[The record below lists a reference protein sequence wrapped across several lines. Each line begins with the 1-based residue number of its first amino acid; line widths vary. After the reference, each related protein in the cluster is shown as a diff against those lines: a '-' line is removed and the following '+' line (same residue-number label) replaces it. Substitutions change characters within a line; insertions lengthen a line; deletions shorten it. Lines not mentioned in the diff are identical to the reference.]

1 MDLIKEI
8 TNDLHL
14 LLDREAA
21 VEDKFEDLF
30 TLFQKLVIGLTQED
44 LTSFR
49 NFYAR
54 FRFLLSKWPFPEQ
67 ERKELEAF
75 RLFAKKNDRRLLK
88 PDLFP
93 AAVGVLAILL
103 EKVDPSDELR
113 QLQRRLAIP
122 TPNTFTALLP
132 IRNYELLKELK
143 VMVTSWEE
151 ITEKAGTRY
160 FCLKAYDLENLEG
173 ELTIFLPQYPYSD
186 FTYLHSLLA
195 PYWIVSFKDL
205 IPVSGK
211 IKTYKTGVE
220 SLVSIEPDYLIDA
233 TAIGEC
239 FGNKRVNS
247 DTYFLSRLV
256 GNLPGIAA
264 LKGSLV
270 GYFLDERVIN
280 EEFNQDVVFKEGQK
294 RHALKA
300 AQFGQQAML
309 QVKQE
314 IETEQLDNI
323 HRLVEKEQAKK
334 LWIEPTYFSKD
345 HGLQGRI
352 DLLAINPNS
361 AAKDIVELKSGRPSN
376 PSYNI
381 AWENHKMQV
390 VCYDLALGSTYG
402 KGYTGTTAVYYS
414 KKTTDNLVPL
424 RNIVSESKEQGSA
437 LKIRNEIVSKVYRL
451 AIGDFSM
458 LDVIRQKGIPELPP
472 YKQAELALFQKN
484 YHPGTLAT
492 QYYCELLSF
501 TLRELINAKVG
512 RFANSNLEK
521 TDYGF
526 AGLWLDSL
534 LTKEKGY
541 RILYDLSL
549 LQVNEKNAK
558 ITVAISNDQPHSFRQ
573 GDLVVF
579 YPKTSQGYNALNNHI
594 LKASINKIDADQLV
608 ISLFNK
614 QTDYSF
620 IKDHPLW
627 TIEPDFFER
636 NYWSTISCLF
646 NVLTCSDKKRDLLF
660 GEREPGFADHEEFNH
675 PALRANQNEAL
686 QNALAAQDY
695 YLLQGPPGTGK
706 TSTFLVNFVRESIQR
721 DNKKIVILT
730 FTNKAVEKICT
741 SFRDPREGPAVPY
754 LRFGSRHVEDP
765 FLFRKMIE
773 GDNPDE
779 WKGIIEARKV
789 FVSTVATFQN
799 QWRLFKEFIN
809 YDTVVV
815 DEASQLTEAS
825 LAGILTLFDKYVL
838 IGDQKQLPAVVT
850 QSEETCFTHSPDLNN
865 LGFSDWRISLFERLY
880 QNAKVKTWTKAFGQ
894 LTTHYRMHEKIADL
908 ICRHYS
914 KPLETGTDGQICKQL
929 SYKFPEFDLLHLLT
943 TSRTVFIETPPDSS
957 LKKNIKE
964 AKLIANIIEALIDEG
979 QVEPKDIGVI
989 TPFRAQIMEIKK
1001 CLRNR
1006 NELREKITIDTVE
1019 RFQGDERKIILF
1031 STTIASPGQI
1041 NMLQSIASNDPN
1053 QTDRKLLVSISRA
1066 SEQFILFGNSSVL
1079 TASNGYE
1086 VLLNQILENN
1096 GYVGSAWSE
1105 QVLQHL
1111 SNKLLYLQAGK

>member
-14 LLDREAA
+14 LLDREAE

-54 FRFLLSKWPFPEQ
+54 FRFLLSNWPFLEQ

-75 RLFAKKNDRRLLK
+75 RLFAKKNDRRFLK

-93 AAVGVLAILL
+93 AAVEVLAILL
-103 EKVDPSDELR
+103 EKVEPSEELR
-113 QLQRRLAIP
+113 QLQRRVATP

-132 IRNYELLKELK
+132 IRNYELLKDLK

-173 ELTIFLPQYPYSD
+173 ELTIYLLQYPYTD

-195 PYWIVSFKDL
+195 QGFIISCKNL
-205 IPVSGK
+205 IAVDGK
-211 IKTYKTGVE
+211 IKTYKTGID
-220 SLVSIEPDYLIDA
+220 SLISIEPDYLLDA

-239 FGNKRVNS
+239 FNNKGANS
-247 DTYFLSRLV
+247 DTFFLSKLV
-256 GNLPGIAA
+256 DSLSGIAA

-270 GYFLDERVIN
+270 GYYLDERVLN
-280 EEFNQDVVFKEGQK
+280 EDFDQDLVFKEGQ
-294 RHALKA
+294 RRNALKA
-300 AQFGQQAML
+300 AQFGQQEML
-309 QVKQE
+309 QVKRE

-323 HRLVEKEQAKK
+323 HRLVEKEGSKK
-334 LWIEPTYFSKD
+334 LWIEPTYFSKE
-345 HGLQGRI
+345 HGVQGRI

-376 PSYNI
+376 LKYSI

-390 VCYDLALGSTYG
+390 VCYSLALDSTYG
-402 KGYTGTTAVYYS
+402 KEYAGTTAVYYS
-414 KKTTDNLVPL
+414 KNVDNPVPL
-424 RNIVSESKEQGSA
+424 RNIVSESKEQSSV
-437 LKIRNEIVSKVYRL
+437 LKIRNEIVSKIYSL
-451 AIGDFSM
+451 AARDFTT
-458 LDVIRQKGIPELPP
+458 LDVIKQQGIPGLPT
-472 YKQAELALFQKN
+472 YSQAALLQFQKH
-484 YHPGTLAT
+484 YQPGTLAT
-492 QYYCELLSF
+492 QYYCALLSF

-521 TDYGF
+521 TDHGF
-526 AGLWLDSL
+526 AGLWLDSR
-534 LTKEKGY
+534 LTKEKNY
-541 RILYDLSL
+541 RMLYDLTL
-549 LQVNEKNAK
+549 FQVDETKAK
-558 ITVAISNDQPHSFRQ
+558 ITVNIVNDQPHSFRQ
-573 GDLVVF
+573 GDPVIF
-579 YPKTSQGYNALNNHI
+579 YPKMDETYDALANHI
-594 LKASINKIDADQLV
+594 LKASIDEIDAEQLT

-620 IKDHPLW
+620 INDHPSW
-627 TIEPDFFER
+627 AIEPDLFER
-636 NYWSTISCLF
+636 NYWSTIASLF
-646 NVLTCSDKKRDLLF
+646 NVLSCSDDKMDLLF
-660 GEREPGFADHEEFNH
+660 GQREPGFADHEEFNH
-675 PALRANQNEAL
+675 PALQANQNEAL
-686 QNALAAQDY
+686 RNALAAQDY

-706 TSTFLVNFVRESIQR
+706 TSTFLVNFVRESIKR
-721 DNKKIVILT
+721 DNKKIVILA
-730 FTNKAVEKICT
+730 FTNKAVEKICS
-741 SFRDPREGPAVPY
+741 SFGEPREGPTVPY
-754 LRFGSRHVEDP
+754 LRFGNRQVDDSS
-765 FLFRKMIE
+765 LFDRKIE

-779 WKGIIEARKV
+779 WKATIDAHKV

-850 QSEETCFTHSPDLNN
+850 QSEETCFTASPDLNN
-865 LGFSDWRISLFERLY
+865 MGFSDWRISLFERLY
-880 QNAKVKTWTKAFGQ
+880 QNAKEKTWTQAIGQ

-908 ICRHYS
+908 ISRHYS
-914 KPLETGTDGQICKQL
+914 KPLETGLDSQKCSQL
-929 SYKFPEFDLLHLLT
+929 YYGVPEMHLLSLLT
-943 TSRTVFIETPPDSS
+943 TSRTLFVETPPDSS
-957 LKKNIKE
+957 IKKNIKE
-964 AKLIANIIEALIDEG
+964 AKVIANIIEALVDEG
-979 QVEPKDIGVI
+979 QVKPGDIGVI

-1001 CLRNR
+1001 CLRDR
-1006 NELREKITIDTVE
+1006 KRIRSQVTIDTVE
-1019 RFQGDERKIILF
+1019 RFQGDERKVILF
-1031 STTIASPGQI
+1031 STTIASPRQL
-1041 NMLQSIASNDPN
+1041 NTLQSIASNDPH

-1079 TASNGYE
+1079 TASSDYE

-1096 GYVGSAWSE
+1096 GYIGSAWSE

-1111 SNKLLYLQAGK
+1111 PNKLLYLQANT